1 MTSFPET
8 FFFDS
13 SLELDF
19 NPFFYS
25 QKNILIKIRHCREF
39 IMTKTKISLS
49 LRLKSIELL
58 FFLYSKE
65 KSLEKSFFFKFPLTD
80 GSKRKTA
87 ELRVPSSSTL
97 KNKIKSFFFVRIK
110 RVSSSFLSFIKR
122 LALRLFWL
130 MNGVNNYK
138 RTLRLFYIGQ
148 E

>member
-65 KSLEKSFFFKFPLTD
+65 KKLGKKFFFKFPLTD

-97 KNKIKSFFFVRIK
+97 KNKIKSFFFPELNASAQVFFPLK
-110 RVSSSFLSFIKR
+110 KD
-122 LALRLFWL
+122 WL
-130 MNGVNNYK
+130 
-138 RTLRLFYIGQ
+138 
-148 E
+148 